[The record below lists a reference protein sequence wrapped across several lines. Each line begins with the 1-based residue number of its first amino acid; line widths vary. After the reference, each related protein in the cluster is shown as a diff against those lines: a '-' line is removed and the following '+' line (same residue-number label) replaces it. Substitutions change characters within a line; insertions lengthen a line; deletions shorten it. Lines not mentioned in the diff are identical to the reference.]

1 MSGTIFWNGM
11 VKEIDHYIADNDPN
25 TQVHKLK
32 PYDEVVRMLLEDYF
46 QISFDEN
53 PHQKLT
59 QKGRS
64 K

>member
-1 MSGTIFWNGM
+1 M